1 MNIFIDKKFARLF
14 NEKFYKKKENIY
26 CDELNI
32 DNFVSLVSLYNKDYH
47 DKMIEFLNEDLFL
60 FGLDFIL
67 QESLTNYSKCFK
79 ANQLIDQIMNIPFG
93 TICEYGQE
101 LVNQTQGT
109 FKNTKREGFKMFI
122 NSNSTENISPLYIFK
137 TNPTINVIIIYNED
151 CNKIEVICRNGFE
164 VFNKKIFGNIKQ
176 YKTRLIINVSNYI
189 TANKI
194 FEKLKQKDIKDSKD
208 YEYDSF
214 RDLVKTMKKDE
225 KFVKEFE
232 ETFIMKCKQLFGNK
246 LEEKEIFDLY
256 SLFAKEDELIKDH
269 SNEFSLDIFSK
280 KF

>member
-79 ANQLIDQIMNIPFG
+79 ANQLINQIMNMPFE

>member
-47 DKMIEFLNEDLFL
+47 NKMIKFLNEDLFL

-67 QESLTNYSKCFK
+67 RESLKAYSKSFK
-79 ANQLIDQIMNIPFG
+79 ANQLINQIMNIPFE

-194 FEKLKQKDIKDSKD
+194 FEKLKEKDIEDSKD
-208 YEYDSF
+208 YEDDSF
-214 RDLVKTMKKDE
+214 RALVKTMKKDE
-225 KFVKEFE
+225 RFIKEFE

-256 SLFAKEDELIKDH
+256 SLFAKEDEIIKDH
-269 SNEFSLDIFSK
+269 SNEFSLDVFSK